1 MTSRDGTR
9 VLSGF
14 VLSEKPVTEDRWF
27 PFPDIPPS
35 WKPNPQSVWG
45 ENMENTLKHEVKS
58 ESLDYKKWKVSELTA
73 DEVWLDPID
82 SEKLL

>member
-1 MTSRDGTR
+1 MTCRDGAR

-27 PFPDIPPS
+27 SFPDIPPS

-45 ENMENTLKHEVKS
+45 ENVENTLKPEVKS
-58 ESLDYKKWKVSELTA
+58 EPLDYKNWKASGLTA
-73 DEVWLDPID
+73 DEV
-82 SEKLL
+82 